1 MASIRELV
9 TKIVFKTDTSGAQQA
24 EKATKKLKKSLNDTE
39 KAAEQMGDSL
49 SSSVSGV
56 SAPAGQGASAIRRIG
71 AAAQAAASVAGGA
84 LQSLQRRLDSVA
96 TAAERAKNKVKS
108 INPKKVGDKG
118 GEIAKGGMELAAAGA
133 AVSAPAV
140 LSVKTA
146 ADFQEVMS
154 KVKAITNSTDEDM
167 SLLTKTARD
176 LGASTKYSAT
186 EAGEAMTYLGM
197 AGWKTE
203 QIIAG
208 MPGLLDLAAASGEDL
223 ARVSDIVSDDLTAF
237 GMDASQAG
245 HMADVM
251 AAASTNANTNV
262 SLMGDT
268 FKYAG
273 AVAGALKYSFEDV
286 ALATGLMANAGIKG
300 EQAGTSL
307 RAIMSRLVS
316 PPKEAADAMNALG
329 IKVTNADGTMK
340 PFRQTM
346 KELRMAFSSLTDAQK
361 AEMASSMAG
370 QEAMSG
376 FLSVINAS
384 DTDFNKLAEAV
395 DNSEGTAHN
404 MAKTMNDNAK
414 GALKELQSAAEEV
427 AIELGDSLL
436 PVLSEII
443 RETTGFAQGLGAF
456 TKEHPKLVAGIMAV
470 ISAVGALL
478 VFLGTLGIL
487 VGGIMQLAPVFS
499 AIATALGTV
508 ASIGLAPILA
518 IIAAISAVIYTVSEY
533 WDELVEWFQP
543 GIDEMMNGL
552 DLLSGA
558 WYNLQPLISALF
570 PLLKFIATI
579 IGGAIVGVIWVLFRV
594 ASFVFNVIASLI
606 NGIAYA
612 LGKMGDLIHWC
623 ADKLVGLI
631 GKAKEYLGLQD
642 QMQEGAVGNAT
653 SEWAQRAISGQ
664 GNNTYYNNNGSYTF
678 NVPNEGAM
686 IRTYDRTQLLT
697 PYS

>member
-1 MASIRELV
+1 M
-9 TKIVFKTDTSGAQQA
+9 
-24 EKATKKLKKSLNDTE
+24 
-39 KAAEQMGDSL
+39 
-49 SSSVSGV
+49 
-56 SAPAGQGASAIRRIG
+56 
-71 AAAQAAASVAGGA
+71 
-84 LQSLQRRLDSVA
+84 
-96 TAAERAKNKVKS
+96 
-108 INPKKVGDKG
+108 
-118 GEIAKGGMELAAAGA
+118 
-133 AVSAPAV
+133 
-140 LSVKTA
+140 
-146 ADFQEVMS
+146 
-154 KVKAITNSTDEDM
+154 
-167 SLLTKTARD
+167 
-176 LGASTKYSAT
+176 
-186 EAGEAMTYLGM
+186 
-197 AGWKTE
+197 
-203 QIIAG
+203 
-208 MPGLLDLAAASGEDL
+208 
-223 ARVSDIVSDDLTAF
+223 
-237 GMDASQAG
+237 
-245 HMADVM
+245 
-251 AAASTNANTNV
+251 
-262 SLMGDT
+262 
-268 FKYAG
+268 
-273 AVAGALKYSFEDV
+273 
-286 ALATGLMANAGIKG
+286 
-300 EQAGTSL
+300 
-307 RAIMSRLVS
+307 
-316 PPKEAADAMNALG
+316 
-329 IKVTNADGTMK
+329 
-340 PFRQTM
+340 
-346 KELRMAFSSLTDAQK
+346 
-361 AEMASSMAG
+361 
-370 QEAMSG
+370 
-376 FLSVINAS
+376 
-384 DTDFNKLAEAV
+384 AEAV
-395 DNSEGTAHN
+395 DNSEGAAHN

>member
-1 MASIRELV
+1 
-9 TKIVFKTDTSGAQQA
+9 
-24 EKATKKLKKSLNDTE
+24 
-39 KAAEQMGDSL
+39 
-49 SSSVSGV
+49 
-56 SAPAGQGASAIRRIG
+56 
-71 AAAQAAASVAGGA
+71 
-84 LQSLQRRLDSVA
+84 
-96 TAAERAKNKVKS
+96 
-108 INPKKVGDKG
+108 
-118 GEIAKGGMELAAAGA
+118 
-133 AVSAPAV
+133 
-140 LSVKTA
+140 
-146 ADFQEVMS
+146 MS
-154 KVKAITNSTDEDM
+154 R
-167 SLLTKTARD
+167 LTKTARD

-237 GMDASQAG
+237 GMDAGQAG

-316 PPKEAADAMNALG
+316 PPRDAADAMQALG

-346 KELRMAFSSLTDAQK
+346 KELRTAFSSLTDAQK

-384 DTDFNKLAEAV
+384 DADFNKLAEAV
-395 DNSEGTAHN
+395 DNSEGAAHN

-414 GALKELQSAAEEV
+414 GELKELQSAAEEV

-443 RETTGFAQGLGAF
+443 RETTGFTQGLGAF

-470 ISAVGALL
+470 ISAGGALL
-478 VFLGTLGIL
+478 VLLGTLGIF

-508 ASIGLAPILA
+508 ASVGLAPILA
-518 IIAAISAVIYTVSEY
+518 IMAAIAAVIYTVSEY

-552 DLLSGA
+552 DLLAGA

-570 PLLKFIATI
+570 PLLKFIAAL
-579 IGGAIVGVIWVLFRV
+579 IGGAIVGVIWAFFRA
-594 ASFVFNVIASLI
+594 ASFVFNVIASLV

-612 LGKMGDLIHWC
+612 FGKVGDVIDWC
-623 ADKLVGLI
+623 ADKLRRF
-631 GKAKEYLGLQD
+631 LGLQS
-642 QMQEGAVGNAT
+642 QVQEGAVVNTT
-653 SEWAQRAISGQ
+653 SEWAQRVIAGQ
-664 GNNTYYNNNGSYTF
+664 GNSNNTYYNNNGSYTF